1 MAHTDG
7 IPLVQRHKVAGEIAG
22 FFGEEPGG
30 SPMAQP
36 LGLQGLEAAE
46 SESSL
51 KIGLTLTIWSP
62 KPSIYENLKSA
73 THPGDLSKW
82 LEPTPFLYHQIRAQT
97 GALGFARS
105 YAKEGADQKSVFHLN
120 FSAVSQR
127 IHEAFEMIE
136 HNVGNDPVAA
146 GDPVVRLLE
155 IPARHI
161 LALWLFAEA
170 RQESRVVIIHAPKR
184 FGGAER
190 EVFLSSE
197 QFYAVLR
204 QGGSI
209 PGVA

>member
-7 IPLVQRHKVAGEIAG
+7 IPLVQVHKVAGEIAG
-22 FFGEEPGG
+22 FFGEESEGG
-30 SPMAQP
+30 SMAQP
-36 LGLQGLEAAE
+36 PGLHAMEAAE

-51 KIGLTLTIWSP
+51 EIGLTLTIWSP
-62 KPSIYENLKSA
+62 KAGIYASLKSA
-73 THPGDLSKW
+73 TQLGDLSNW

-105 YAKEGADQKSVFHLN
+105 YAKEGTDNKSVFHLN
-120 FSAVSQR
+120 FSAVSSR

-136 HNVGNDPVAA
+136 HNVVNDPVAA
-146 GDPVVRLLE
+146 SDPVVRLLE
-155 IPARHI
+155 IPASHI

-170 RQESRVVIIHAPKR
+170 RRESRVVIIDAPKR
-184 FGGAER
+184 FGGVER
-190 EVFLSSE
+190 GVFLSSE

-209 PGVA
+209 SGVA